1 MTNEDLIRERFPNSR
16 FHEETDE
23 PWEDTHDWIIVEDS
37 LVDNLVVWLDRGLG
51 LPNGLLAV
59 TDGKTVEMGYHS
71 IVTPSIVVLD
81 KDYYGTT
88 KYIWR

>member
-1 MTNEDLIRERFPNSR
+1 MTNEDLIREIFPNSR
-16 FHEETDE
+16 FHEETDK
-23 PWEDTHDWIIVEDS
+23 PWKDTHDWIIVEDS
-37 LVDNLVVWLDRGLG
+37 LVDNLVAWFDRGY
-51 LPNGLLAV
+51 GLLAV
-59 TDGKTVEMGYHS
+59 TDGKTVETGYHS